1 MSMLDFNNL
10 PPSQEV
16 LGIIAEMTLDDVL
29 ANLNAARTMALAL
42 PAGEVVSQEQ
52 QKVNIMLARRVRE
65 MRATSRAK
73 KTTTKKKT
81 VDAPLT
87 DLLNGI

>member
-10 PPSQEV
+10 PPSNEV

-42 PAGEVVSQEQ
+42 PAGGSGV
-52 QKVNIMLARRVRE
+52 AG
-65 MRATSRAK
+65 
-73 KTTTKKKT
+73 TTEGQHH
-81 VDAPLT
+81 A
-87 DLLNGI
+87 GSAGS